1 MPLFW
6 DIEILRVTYL
16 RLTLTK
22 PFKRW
27 KLPPAEE
34 VEFHIITNRN
44 IRGDWSFDKGRHI
57 IRISNHVIHTTR
69 MLDATVAHEMC
80 HMRQHALGAR
90 RQEHGKVFER
100 LADQVC
106 RHHEY
111 ERGMF

>member
-1 MPLFW
+1 MALFW

-16 RLTLTK
+16 RLQLTK

-27 KLPPAEE
+27 RLPSAEE
-34 VEFHIITNRN
+34 VVFHIIANKT
-44 IRGDWSFDKGRHI
+44 IRGDWSFEGGRHK

-69 MLDATVAHEMC
+69 MLDATMAHEMC
-80 HMRQHALGAR
+80 HIRQHELGDR
-90 RQEHGKVFER
+90 SEHGKIFLK